1 MALDIELYRRTL
13 YAPAR
18 DRWQSPETV
27 ADRSL
32 IVTIQVLD
40 SSPHVLDKS
49 ALYSGSRLF
58 VLRAWQPQAAMPA
71 AQKPLANHRRVPIYR
86 ARVVRS
92 SE

>member
-1 MALDIELYRRTL
+1 MGLKHYKIPSPQTTATAVNKKIEPLL
-13 YAPAR
+13 
-18 DRWQSPETV
+18 
-27 ADRSL
+27 RSG
-32 IVTIQVLD
+32 VTIQVLD
-40 SSPHVLDKS
+40 SSPHVRDKS